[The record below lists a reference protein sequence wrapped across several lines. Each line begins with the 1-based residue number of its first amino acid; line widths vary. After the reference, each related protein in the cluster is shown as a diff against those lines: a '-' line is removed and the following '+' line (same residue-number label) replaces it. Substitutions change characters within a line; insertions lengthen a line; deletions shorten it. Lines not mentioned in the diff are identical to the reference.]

1 MDEAKKALTDPT
13 TSAAT
18 QQKLADQLQGAIDA
32 LVPRADKQ
40 SLAALVKATEK
51 LKASDYTAS
60 SYAKLQTALKPARL
74 VLNDPNAAQAEVGK
88 QADALMAA
96 MLQLEKQPD
105 KTELVSLITKAAEFK
120 AEAYT
125 DTSFADLK
133 TALAQARAVNK
144 DSEASVAKVEAAVAN
159 LKAAIDHLVKAA
171 PTPEPDKDPHN
182 PPVPTPGPGKD
193 PSTPSNPEPGI
204 PPKDKTPQ
212 PHAGFNGESADT
224 HKSTKN
230 RDQMPNAGDRAQPVL
245 AVIGAAL
252 IGLLGYVKLRQHHK
266 NND

>member
-1 MDEAKKALTDPT
+1 M
-13 TSAAT
+13 
-18 QQKLADQLQGAIDA
+18 
-32 LVPRADKQ
+32 
-40 SLAALVKATEK
+40 
-51 LKASDYTAS
+51 
-60 SYAKLQTALKPARL
+60 
-74 VLNDPNAAQAEVGK
+74 VLDDPNAAQAEVGK

-125 DTSFADLK
+125 DASFADLQ

-144 DSEASVAKVEAAVAN
+144 DSEAAVAKVEAAVAN

-171 PTPEPDKDPHN
+171 PTPEPGKDPHN
-182 PPVPTPGPGKD
+182 PPVPTPKPD
-193 PSTPSNPEPGI
+193 TPSKG
-204 PPKDKTPQ
+204 KTPQ
-212 PHAGFNGESADT
+212 QHPGFNGESAGT
-224 HKSTKN
+224 HKSTKDH
-230 RDQMPNAGDRAQPVL
+230 DQMPNAGDRAQPVL

-252 IGLLGYVKLRQHHK
+252 IGLLGFVKLRQHHK

>member
-1 MDEAKKALTDPT
+1 
-13 TSAAT
+13 
-18 QQKLADQLQGAIDA
+18 
-32 LVPRADKQ
+32 
-40 SLAALVKATEK
+40 
-51 LKASDYTAS
+51 
-60 SYAKLQTALKPARL
+60 
-74 VLNDPNAAQAEVGK
+74 
-88 QADALMAA
+88 MAA